1 MPTTTL
7 LLIILAVIVAAG
19 LAMWQYFFKKRQKN
33 WWIYALLR
41 FVTYFCLF
49 LLLVNPKIKQQSY
62 TIEKP
67 SLVMAVDNSRSIA
80 EFEQEEA
87 VEDFVESLQ
96 SNSNLTDKFDL
107 DIYTFGE
114 EFKKRDTFD
123 FSEGQTHISSA
134 FSNLKNL
141 YKSQTA
147 PTILLSDGNQTMGRD
162 YVYEAADYAQP
173 IYPVVVG
180 DTTSYADLRVERLNV
195 NRYAFLKNK
204 FPVEAFVNYDGDQE
218 VSQQFSIKQG
228 NQTLF
233 STTLDFGQDKTAAI
247 VQAELEATSVGVHTY
262 EAVIESLPDEKNTA
276 NNSQKFA
283 VEVIDQQTNI
293 LVLSGFKHPDL
304 GAFKKSIETNE
315 QRNVDIKYTDDPE
328 IDFGEYQLV
337 ILFQP
342 DQSFENAF
350 GQIEQLEMN
359 TLTVTGTKTDYQ
371 FLNQQQ
377 DYFEKE
383 ITNQSEEFL
392 PVYNPNYTNFQIED
406 LGFDD
411 YPPLLDQ
418 FGDIDMKT
426 AHQIM
431 LFQSIQGFESDLPLL
446 ATIEDGDRRFG
457 FLFGEN
463 FWQWRGKAFVDSG
476 GFEDFDEFIGKLIQY
491 LASDKR
497 KERLSLDFKSFYNSG
512 EKIIFQAHYFDET
525 YNFDPRA
532 KISAQVKNK
541 ETDKTQEFPFLLKN
555 NRYELNLSILEAGEY
570 KFTVQ
575 VEGKDLSES
584 GAFTIIDFDIEKQF
598 QNANAQKLQS
608 LTDNPL
614 QFLDTKEELIQHLLD
629 SEDYKPIQK
638 SKTITSPLV
647 DWWYLLFIIALSLSI
662 EWFMRKYRG
671 MI

>member
-7 LLIILAVIVAAG
+7 LLIILAVVVAAG
-19 LAMWQYFFKKRQKN
+19 LALWQYFFNKRQKN
-33 WWIYALLR
+33 WFIYAVLR
-41 FVTYFCLF
+41 FVTYFSLF

-62 TIEKP
+62 TVEKP
-67 SLVMAVDNSRSIA
+67 ALVIAVDNSRSIG
-80 EFEQEEA
+80 EFEQDEA
-87 VEDFVESLQ
+87 VEDYLERLK
-96 SNSNLTDKFDL
+96 SNSTLTDKFDL
-107 DIYTFGE
+107 DIYSFGE
-114 EFKKRDTFD
+114 GFEKRDTFD

-134 FSNLKNL
+134 FSNLKKL

-147 PTILLSDGNQTMGRD
+147 PTLLISDGNQTMGRD
-162 YVYEAADYAQP
+162 YVFEAMDYKQT

-180 DTTSYADLRVERLNV
+180 DTASYADLRVERLNV
-195 NRYAFLKNK
+195 NRYAFLNNK

-218 VSQQFSIKQG
+218 VEQQFSIKQG

-233 STTLDFGQDKTAAI
+233 STILKFDQDKRAAV
-247 VQAELEATSVGVHTY
+247 VQAELEARSVGVHTY
-262 EAVIESLPDEKNTA
+262 EAVIEPLTDEKNTA

-304 GAFKKSIETNE
+304 GAFKKSIETNQ
-315 QRNVDIKYTDDPE
+315 QRSVDIKYTEDTD

-342 DQSFENAF
+342 EQSFKNAF
-350 GQIEQLEMN
+350 GQIEQLELN
-359 TLTVTGTKTDYQ
+359 TLIVTGTKTDYQ
-371 FLNQQQ
+371 FLNRQQ
-377 DYFEKE
+377 DYFKKE
-383 ITNQSEEFL
+383 ITNQTEEFL
-392 PVYNPNYTNFQIED
+392 PVYNPNYSNFQIED

-418 FGDIDMKT
+418 FGDIEMKS

-431 LFQSIQGFESDLPLL
+431 LFQSIQGFESDLPML
-446 ATIEDGDRRFG
+446 ATIEEGTRRFG

-476 GFEDFDEFIGKLIQY
+476 DFEDFDEFTGKLIQY
-491 LASDKR
+491 LASNKR

-532 KISAQVKNK
+532 KISARVTHK
-541 ETDKTQEFPFLLKN
+541 ETDKEQEFPFLLRN
-555 NRYELNLSILEAGEY
+555 NRYELNLSSLEAGEY
-570 KFTVQ
+570 SFKIQ

-584 GAFTIIDFDIEKQF
+584 GEFTIIDFDIEKQF
-598 QNANAQKLQS
+598 LNANAKKLQR
-608 LTDNPL
+608 LTDEPL
-614 QFLDTKEELIQHLLD
+614 QFLDTQEDLVQNLLNN
-629 SEDYKPIQK
+629 EDYKPIQK
-638 SKTITSPLV
+638 SKTTTSSLV
-647 DWWYLLFIIALSLSI
+647 DWWYLLFIIALSLTI

-671 MI
+671 LI